1 MNTFK
6 KIKLKNSEYDYLF
19 IAIESDT
26 TVVEAVPVIKKINK
40 NAKILFDMFL
50 KQGNNSRRFI
60 EYNYVNNEEIDI
72 NKFNI
77 VHNVSDD
84 IYNTTKSFFKKNIL
98 LLELFIILFPYTPS
112 SKLNKSDISCVIATA
127 LPPYFLIVLNI
138 LYIKL
143 ATYLLEVTPN

>member
-60 EYNYVNNEEIDI
+60 EYNY
-72 NKFNI
+72 
-77 VHNVSDD
+77 S
-84 IYNTTKSFFKKNIL
+84 IL
-98 LLELFIILFPYTPS
+98 FTMFLMIFIIQQNLFLKKIFYYLIMVLLVTN
-112 SKLNKSDISCVIATA
+112 LN
-127 LPPYFLIVLNI
+127 LPLKANYE
-138 LYIKL
+138 LYD
-143 ATYLLEVTPN
+143 

>member
-98 LLELFIILFPYTPS
+98 LLDNGAFS
-112 SKLNKSDISCVIATA
+112 NK
-127 LPPYFLIVLNI
+127 F
-138 LYIKL
+138 KL
-143 ATYLLEVTPN
+143 AFKSQLWILWLNTNNLTL

>member
-1 MNTFK
+1 
-6 KIKLKNSEYDYLF
+6 
-19 IAIESDT
+19 
-26 TVVEAVPVIKKINK
+26 
-40 NAKILFDMFL
+40 MFL

-98 LLELFIILFPYTPS
+98 LLDNGAFS
-112 SKLNKSDISCVIATA
+112 NK
-127 LPPYFLIVLNI
+127 F
-138 LYIKL
+138 KL
-143 ATYLLEVTPN
+143 AFKSQL

>member
-84 IYNTTKSFFKKNIL
+84 ISNTTKYFFKKNIL
-98 LLELFIILFPYTPS
+98 CSCFFTMILFT
-112 SKLNKSDISCVIATA
+112 KNFFCDTLNMEKK
-127 LPPYFLIVLNI
+127 F
-138 LYIKL
+138 
-143 ATYLLEVTPN
+143 

>member
-1 MNTFK
+1 MRHLTCIIQMDKTMNTFK

-19 IAIESDT
+19 IATESDT
-26 TVVEAVPVIKKINK
+26 TVVEAIPVIKKINQ

-77 VHNVSDD
+77 VHNISDD
-84 IYNTTKSFFKKNIL
+84 IHNTTKSFFKKNISL
-98 LLELFIILFPYTPS
+98 LDNGAFS
-112 SKLNKSDISCVIATA
+112 NK
-127 LPPYFLIVLNI
+127 F
-138 LYIKL
+138 KL
-143 ATYLLEVTPN
+143 AFKSQL

>member
-98 LLELFIILFPYTPS
+98 LLDNGAFS
-112 SKLNKSDISCVIATA
+112 NK
-127 LPPYFLIVLNI
+127 F
-138 LYIKL
+138 KL
-143 ATYLLEVTPN
+143 AFKSQLWIVWLNTNNLTL

>member
-60 EYNYVNNEEIDI
+60 EYNYVNNEDNFYNYNAISLNHCCHDI
-72 NKFNI
+72 E
-77 VHNVSDD
+77 VQSC
-84 IYNTTKSFFKKNIL
+84 
-98 LLELFIILFPYTPS
+98 LFHINNFPIHKT
-112 SKLNKSDISCVIATA
+112 
-127 LPPYFLIVLNI
+127 YF
-138 LYIKL
+138 
-143 ATYLLEVTPN
+143 

>member
-1 MNTFK
+1 M
-6 KIKLKNSEYDYLF
+6 
-19 IAIESDT
+19 
-26 TVVEAVPVIKKINK
+26 NK

-98 LLELFIILFPYTPS
+98 LLDNGAFS
-112 SKLNKSDISCVIATA
+112 NK
-127 LPPYFLIVLNI
+127 F
-138 LYIKL
+138 KL
-143 ATYLLEVTPN
+143 AFKSQL

>member
-98 LLELFIILFPYTPS
+98 LLDNGAFS
-112 SKLNKSDISCVIATA
+112 NK
-127 LPPYFLIVLNI
+127 F
-138 LYIKL
+138 KL
-143 ATYLLEVTPN
+143 ADTPVVFKVHLH

>member
-72 NKFNI
+72 N
-77 VHNVSDD
+77 S
-84 IYNTTKSFFKKNIL
+84 IL
-98 LLELFIILFPYTPS
+98 FTMFLMIFIIQQNLFLKKIFYYLIMVLLVTN
-112 SKLNKSDISCVIATA
+112 LN
-127 LPPYFLIVLNI
+127 LPLKANYE
-138 LYIKL
+138 LYD
-143 ATYLLEVTPN
+143 